1 MLRKSN
7 KFYIAVIAIVI
18 ALLLSSCR
26 ILPNS
31 STNSNTEINQENDD
45 EQITLTLWHIW
56 VTEDG
61 SNKEPFEAALE
72 KWQEQ
77 NPNINIEVEAIQSE
91 TYKMRLRTAIA
102 VNEAPDIFFSWGAG
116 FAQPFVE
123 SGKVLAL
130 DEYIDESVTEKL
142 VFGTLDNFTY
152 NEKIYALPIS
162 ITAGV
167 LYCNEYLFDMYD
179 VKIPDTYEELLEAI
193 EVFNDN
199 DVLPMAVGQLDGWPG
214 AMYHNVIA
222 IRTAGIDLSYAA
234 LRGVDSFNRDE
245 FIQSA
250 QVLNELVK
258 AGAFDPECTNMTT
271 YEVENSF
278 RQGVIAMYYTG
289 SWNSGSFDM
298 EDSPISDKIVAK
310 NFPIIQGSS
319 GDQNGFVGG
328 AIDTFMINANT
339 EYKDEA
345 VKALIEITEMFC
357 MESYLAGAGIP
368 AWESCYDEQSKSGL
382 MQETMELIKESD
394 GFILAWDTVLD
405 GGKAEEYKSLITDI
419 FEGNITPQ
427 KFAEEMQKLN
437 EE

>member
-1 MLRKSN
+1 V
-7 KFYIAVIAIVI
+7 YAIVI
-18 ALLLSSCR
+18 AMFLSSCGF
-26 ILPNS
+26 LSNS
-31 STNSNTEINQENDD
+31 STNDNAEISRENSD

-61 SNKEPFEAALE
+61 SNKEPFERALA

-102 VNEAPDIFFSWGAG
+102 VNEAPDIFFSWGSG

-142 VFGTLDNFTY
+142 ISGTLDNFTY
-152 NEKIYALPIS
+152 DDKIYALPIS

-179 VKIPDTYEELLEAI
+179 VKIPDTYDELLEAI
-193 EVFNDN
+193 KVFNDN
-199 DVLPMAVGQLDGWPG
+199 EVLPMAVGQLDGWPG

-222 IRTAGIDLSYAA
+222 VRTAGIDLSYAA
-234 LRGVDSFNRDE
+234 LRGEDSFNRDE
-245 FIQSA
+245 FVESA
-250 QVLNELVK
+250 QVLSVMVK
-258 AGAFDPECTNMTT
+258 AGAFDPGCTNMTT
-271 YEVENSF
+271 YEVESAF

-298 EDSPISDKIVAK
+298 EDSAISGKIVAK
-310 NFPIIQGSS
+310 NFPAIQCSS
-319 GDQNGFVGG
+319 GDENGFVGG

-339 EYKDEA
+339 PYKDEA
-345 VKALIEITEMFC
+345 AKALIEITELFC

-368 AWESCYDEQSKSGL
+368 AWESCYNKQSQSDL

-394 GFILAWDTVLD
+394 GFILAWDTILD
-405 GGKAEEYKSLITDI
+405 GSKAEAYKSLITDI
-419 FEGNITPQ
+419 FEDNITPQ